1 MLNRTIAAV
10 STPYGR
16 GGIAVIRISGDE
28 AVEIAER
35 VFSTACGKPL
45 SEIPS
50 RYSVYGEIVDNG
62 TVIDDGMATVFRAP
76 ASYTGEDTVEISCH
90 GGILLTEKVLS
101 LCFAAGAVP
110 AEAGE
115 FTQRAFINGKLD
127 LSKAE
132 AVIGLIDAESEHQ
145 LKLNASHA
153 QGVMK
158 RCIDG
163 YMSRITRLI
172 SSVYVCID
180 YPDED
185 LEDVGVEEMIESLT
199 SLSAD
204 MEKTLDTYR
213 EGRAVNEGIRTVILG
228 KPNAGKSSLLNRLLG
243 EDRAIVTDIAGTTR
257 DTIEERLLLGR
268 IMLNICDTAGIRET
282 DDKVER
288 IGVERALE
296 KAEAADVVLAV
307 FDRSSP
313 LDIEDRAL
321 ITQVKKLWKM
331 GKTVIAVANKSDD
344 TWGFTTSELE
354 GAIFGATDEERIA
367 ESDNEYQVYAV
378 SALTGEGIED
388 LKRGIEERFASGEID
403 YNSVAVVSNARQYN
417 AMKNAFD
424 AVNRAKSTLLGGFSP
439 DVCGLDLE
447 TALACLGEIDGR
459 GVTEAVTDDI
469 FHRFCVGK

>member
-16 GGIAVIRISGDE
+16 GGISVIRISGDE
-28 AVEIAER
+28 AVNVAEKM
-35 VFSTACGKPL
+35 FSTKCGKTL
-45 SEIPS
+45 SETPS
-50 RYSVYGEIVDNG
+50 RYSVYGDIVDNG
-62 TVIDDGMATVFRAP
+62 TVIDDGMAVVFRAP

-101 LCFAAGAVP
+101 LCFASGAVP
-110 AEAGE
+110 AEPGE

-163 YMSRITRLI
+163 YMSRVTRLI

-185 LEDVGVEEMIESLT
+185 LEEVGTEEMIASLAT
-199 SLSAD
+199 LSDD
-204 MEKTLDTYR
+204 MQKTLDTYR
-213 EGRAVNEGIRTVILG
+213 EGRAVNEGISTVILG

-243 EDRAIVTDIAGTTR
+243 VERAIVTDIAGTTR
-257 DTIEERLLLGR
+257 DTIEEKLVLSR
-268 IMLNICDTAGIRET
+268 IMLNICDTAGIRRT

-296 KAEAADVVLAV
+296 KAEKAELVLAV
-307 FDRSSP
+307 FDRSRS
-313 LDIEDRAL
+313 LDSEDREL
-321 ITQVKKLWKM
+321 IEQIRALWKT
-331 GKTVIAVANKSDD
+331 GKPIIAVANKSDE
-344 TWGFTTSELE
+344 TWWSTTTELE
-354 GAIFGATDEERIA
+354 GAIFGVDGEENLDGVGEYRI
-367 ESDNEYQVYAV
+367 YAV
-378 SALTGEGIED
+378 SALTGDGIDE
-388 LKRGIEERFASGEID
+388 LKSGIEELFVSGEID
-403 YNSVAVVSNARQYN
+403 YNSVAVVSNARQYH
-417 AMKNAFD
+417 AMKTALD
-424 AVNRAKSTLLGGFSP
+424 AVNRAKTALVEGFSP

-447 TALACLGEIDGR
+447 TALSCLGEIDGR